1 MKRSPNERLIKK
13 LQKCYKAKN
22 MKYKIKWA
30 SILGDRSL
38 INKNKNDKIYVL
50 EYVYV

>member
-1 MKRSPNERLIKK
+1 
-13 LQKCYKAKN
+13 

-50 EYVYV
+50 EYVYVWIKLSSQRINKIIWKKIKI